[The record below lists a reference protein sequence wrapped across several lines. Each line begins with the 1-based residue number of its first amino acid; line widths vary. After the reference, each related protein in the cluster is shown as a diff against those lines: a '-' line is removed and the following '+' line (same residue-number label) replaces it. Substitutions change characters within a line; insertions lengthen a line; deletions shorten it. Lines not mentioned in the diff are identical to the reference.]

1 MAQDQFANLDDF
13 AAINEASI
21 QMMRIAL
28 YLAKA
33 LGANTEGLAEYWV
46 EIAKSNGACE

>member
-1 MAQDQFANLDDF
+1 LAQDKFASLDDF
-13 AAINEASI
+13 AAIHNASV
-21 QMMRIAL
+21 QMMCVAL

-33 LGANTEGLAEYWV
+33 LGANPEGLAEYWV